1 MQMYNVST
9 GKRNEAGTGDFD
21 ALSGKKDAGSVD
33 DESYIWETL
42 AQKSL
47 VLFPHSPFCE
57 LAAACFSFGEVP
69 EEVSAYQRK

>member
-1 MQMYNVST
+1 MYNVST
-9 GKRNEAGTGDFD
+9 GKRNEPGDEIVK
-21 ALSGKKDAGSVD
+21 SEVD

-69 EEVSAYQRK
+69 DEVAAYQRS